1 MFIVSLWNDQVIKS
15 SQNLEHRQI
24 LEAQTYGQAKELAR
38 DYQKTKVMLYK
49 RLQDLGYGSWEL
61 MQKPPEMNF
70 FSWTSALGDSLLV
83 AVSFHLENLIWI
95 KKLKEGFLFYFWLS

>member
-1 MFIVSLWNDQVIKS
+1 MFIVSFWNDQVIKS

-83 AVSFHLENLIWI
+83 AEIRRLYPFIW
-95 KKLKEGFLFYFWLS
+95 KT